1 MSYMYAKP
9 LFLVNSFLPF
19 VVHIQSPTSEGWG
32 GEGGVREV
40 QDRGGICI
48 PMADSC

>member
-1 MSYMYAKP
+1 MSYMYAEP
-9 LFLVNSFLPF
+9 LFPF
-19 VVHIQSPTSEGWG
+19 VLHIQSPTLEGWG